1 MVPEQAPGQ
10 PSDEYEL
17 VPRNQLEYLQHE
29 VEKLRKNPFG
39 DTGTA
44 KDVLTGLD
52 MLNKSVTRLIAIF
65 ETANDEIV
73 RDYKDRANSE
83 KISLVLEQNEK
94 LAKGIVAIA
103 DLLKEVK
110 TLRTEPWNP
119 PPSPAATAPQPAPE
133 QQPSPTAPPPLPT
146 EWQSVITA
154 PPATP
159 ATNPANPFI
168 EQPPGGE
175 TETPTQPVM
184 SPHYPYFGGQG
195 APQPPPQTPYAQ
207 QRRLPPID
215 FSEVPPP
222 PRR

>member
-17 VPRNQLEYLQHE
+17 VPRSQLEYLQRE

-39 DTGTA
+39 DSGTA
-44 KDVLTGLD
+44 KDMLSGID
-52 MLNKSVTRLIAIF
+52 MLNKNVSRLISIF

-103 DLLKEVK
+103 DLLKELK
-110 TLRTEPWNP
+110 TLRVEPWTP
-119 PPSPAATAPQPAPE
+119 PPASSLSAPEQQQPSPAAPAPL
-133 QQPSPTAPPPLPT
+133 PS
-146 EWQSVITA
+146 EWQSVTAA

-159 ATNPANPFI
+159 AANPSNPFI
-168 EQPPGGE
+168 EQQSGGE
-175 TETPTQPVM
+175 VQPP
-184 SPHYPYFGGQG
+184 SQPGLTPHYPYFTGQG
-195 APQPPPQTPYAQ
+195 APQPPPQTPQYQ